1 MLSSPLFTEEKM
13 TVVFASKLA
22 NGQVYIASDAAVG
35 YGDGY
40 RQLME
45 EGKWWEYDG
54 LFIGESGSD
63 FALSRIRAKF
73 ESKNDEPSPE
83 LLAACVRE
91 VATEVSKKEHTEDL
105 EAQLLYASPEEIAV
119 IGGDG
124 GIMRRKHHG
133 AVGHGETILTSYL
146 EGRLPVPSKRTKAS
160 VSRVVLVGLRFT
172 ARKCE
177 SVCDPFFEA
186 VQ

>member
-1 MLSSPLFTEEKM
+1 M

-22 NGQVYIASDAAVG
+22 NGEVYIASDSAVG

-54 LFIGESGSD
+54 FFVGESGSD

-73 ESKNDEPSPE
+73 ESKNAEASPE

-119 IGGDG
+119 VGGDG
-124 GIMRRKHHG
+124 GIMRRKFHG
-133 AVGHGETILTSYL
+133 CVGHGETILSAYL
-146 EGRLPVPSKRTKAS
+146 EGRLPMPSKRTLRS
-160 VSRVVLVGLRFT
+160 VSRVVLAGMRLT
-172 ARKCE
+172 ARRCE
-177 SVCDPFFEA
+177 SVCDPFWED